1 VAETGFRV
9 VKVFIPGMQQIE
21 GDHTHRLLGG
31 RRLFEVPRRLGY
43 PAAAHIAELNPDPHP
58 YP

>member
-1 VAETGFRV
+1 M
-9 VKVFIPGMQQIE
+9 KVFIPGMQQIE

-31 RRLFEVPRRLGY
+31 RRLFEVPRKLGY
-43 PAAAHIAELNPDPHP
+43 PVASSIDELNIDPHP